1 MTYFVSSTIV
11 TAKIIMDNRIII
23 DTNDSGT
30 FEEGS

>member
-23 DTNDSGT
+23 DTHDSGT